1 MNFSISCCRF
11 LRDFIKL
18 YCLNTFEQSHVKH
31 IIVQCRVG
39 YFDRFILE
47 QLDRHDCYN
56 CLKMS
61 EIRRFF
67 FFWGSGNPLEKRPI
81 YIFFYH
87 PSNRHLAGCQ
97 MTTERWVLFWL
108 ILINVPIFTPKAY
121 LYLRFWR
128 YQCLKI
134 PLTVYLFK
142 PTSQG
147 SGLFSP
153 YYHFCCTSFSLWCFP
168 CGPRLHLTASMA
180 QAGN

>member
-1 MNFSISCCRF
+1 MNFSISFCRF
-11 LRDFIKL
+11 LRDLIKL

-31 IIVQCRVG
+31 IIGQCRVG

-67 FFWGSGNPLEKRPI
+67 FFLGLRKSFREEI
-81 YIFFYH
+81 YFLFFFNQ

-97 MTTERWVLFWL
+97 ITTERWVLWL
-108 ILINVPIFTPKAY
+108 LINVPIFTPKAY
-121 LYLRFWR
+121 LCLRVWR

-142 PTSQG
+142 PTSLG

-153 YYHFCCTSFSLWCFP
+153 YYHFCCTSFSLWFLP
-168 CGPRLHLTASMA
+168 CGPRPHLTASMA